1 MRIDKLQASR
11 FEQKYLI
18 NEETALRL
26 REFVRS
32 YLDLDENGV
41 GRPDYSYPVHSL
53 YLDSPASTMYWQTIN
68 GTKTV
73 NLPAATVW
81 CVYVRNLS
89 NVGNITVNFTPTAGV
104 SESLVLVAGAT
115 AGNGGVFIYHQPAE
129 TAGGITALSITAAA
143 ILPACVLAAS

>member
-1 MRIDKLQASR
+1 MPNLSIILQAQWVITDTTLSPSP
-11 FEQKYLI
+11 QI
-18 NEETALRL
+18 IQ
-26 REFVRS
+26 RS
-32 YLDLDENGV
+32 LNNATLLATNAFYD
-41 GRPDYSYPVHSL
+41 PFF
-53 YLDSPASTMYWQTIN
+53 QTIN

-115 AGNGGVFIYHQPAE
+115 AGN
-129 TAGGITALSITAAA
+129 
-143 ILPACVLAAS
+143 